1 MFVVNFKKR
10 GTKQYKWPPDV
21 KDEAE
26 IVGSKEIIHK
36 NREMIVSFQC

>member
-10 GTKQYKWPPDV
+10 GTKQYKWPDV

-26 IVGSKEIIHK
+26 IVGKENKKILITTTK
-36 NREMIVSFQC
+36 RQ